1 VVAAPPELA
10 AAVDALRTRATELH
24 GLTLDAPAL
33 LDALRRRLGDDAT
46 ATTVG
51 ALHADVVLAIVAAAG
66 DPRAIAAC
74 DAIASRELDFAAAR
88 LRATGT
94 QADDLRSEL
103 RRLLFVAEDERP
115 AALATFTGRGDLRG
129 YARVIVTRA
138 LVRRI
143 QRDRRE
149 VTLDDQV
156 LDAFTPAAGP
166 EVALLREH
174 YRPMVDAALRAGLAG
189 LSERHRALL
198 RYHLLDGWSI
208 DRIGERY
215 GVHRAT
221 AARWLTAARDE
232 LGAAIRADLSAR
244 LEIGESQVDSIV
256 GLVVS
261 RVDVSLERILAE

>member
-1 VVAAPPELA
+1 MSAAPPELS
-10 AAVDALRTRATELH
+10 AAVDELRARAAALHTI
-24 GLTLDAPAL
+24 TLDAATL
-33 LDALRRRLGDDAT
+33 VDELRRRLGADLDA
-46 ATTVG
+46 ATVA
-51 ALHADVVLAIVAAAG
+51 ALHADVVLAIVATAG
-66 DPRAIAAC
+66 DARAIAAC
-74 DAIASRELDFAAAR
+74 DALATRELGVAAAKA
-88 LRATGT
+88 RATAA
-94 QADDLRSEL
+94 QADEVRSDL
-103 RRLLFVAEDERP
+103 RRLLFVAEGERP

-149 VTLDDQV
+149 VTLDDEV

-166 EVALLREH
+166 EIALLRER
-174 YRPMVDAALRAGLAG
+174 YRPLVDAALRTGLAA
-189 LSERHRALL
+189 LSERNRALL

-221 AARWLTAARDE
+221 AARWLTTARDE
-232 LGAAIRADLSAR
+232 LGAAIRADLSTR
-244 LEIGESQVDSIV
+244 LDIGESQVDSIV